1 MHFAEKL
8 DRFISNAGNP
18 FSRSEAKKFKP
29 EVNALGFFICGTPH
43 TEPTAW
49 DPSAIEPTLPYPHI
63 ARLSPGFLFAMS
75 GRCFLASFH
84 STQTAPRFFG
94 GDMAKRMQDKESI
107 AGVSWLIVLALSCW
121 GGLVRYLIDV
131 KQNKATR
138 SWINALAQI
147 AVSGFTGLIGGL
159 ISVESGLSL
168 YMILVTSGISGAMGS
183 VALTYFWE
191 RLTGMKN
198 ANQ

>member
-1 MHFAEKL
+1 
-8 DRFISNAGNP
+8 
-18 FSRSEAKKFKP
+18 
-29 EVNALGFFICGTPH
+29 
-43 TEPTAW
+43 
-49 DPSAIEPTLPYPHI
+49 
-63 ARLSPGFLFAMS
+63 
-75 GRCFLASFH
+75 
-84 STQTAPRFFG
+84 
-94 GDMAKRMQDKESI
+94 MAKRMQDKESI

-131 KQNKATR
+131 KQNKAAW

-191 RLTGMKN
+191 RLTGMKMQTSDKGI
-198 ANQ
+198 ALIKSSKAASSPPTRTASASGRSAMAGLSLSTGNQSAPG

>member
-1 MHFAEKL
+1 MNDDHKIVGL
-8 DRFISNAGNP
+8 
-18 FSRSEAKKFKP
+18 
-29 EVNALGFFICGTPH
+29 
-43 TEPTAW
+43 
-49 DPSAIEPTLPYPHI
+49 
-63 ARLSPGFLFAMS
+63 
-75 GRCFLASFH
+75 
-84 STQTAPRFFG
+84 
-94 GDMAKRMQDKESI
+94 
-107 AGVSWLIVLALSCW
+107 SWLVLLGIACW

-131 KQNKATR
+131 KQNKATW
-138 SWINALAQI
+138 SWVNALAQI

>member
-1 MHFAEKL
+1 M
-8 DRFISNAGNP
+8 
-18 FSRSEAKKFKP
+18 
-29 EVNALGFFICGTPH
+29 GFFITGRRHHFQMPRSYQSLTAF
-43 TEPTAW
+43 PT
-49 DPSAIEPTLPYPHI
+49 
-63 ARLSPGFLFAMS
+63 
-75 GRCFLASFH
+75 
-84 STQTAPRFFG
+84 TQTAPRSFG

-131 KQNKATR
+131 KQNKATW

-191 RLTGMKN
+191 RMTGMKN

>member
-1 MHFAEKL
+1 
-8 DRFISNAGNP
+8 
-18 FSRSEAKKFKP
+18 
-29 EVNALGFFICGTPH
+29 
-43 TEPTAW
+43 
-49 DPSAIEPTLPYPHI
+49 
-63 ARLSPGFLFAMS
+63 
-75 GRCFLASFH
+75 
-84 STQTAPRFFG
+84 
-94 GDMAKRMQDKESI
+94 MAKRMQDKESI

-131 KQNKATR
+131 KQNKAAW
-138 SWINALAQI
+138 SWVNALAQI

-191 RLTGMKN
+191 RMTGMKN

>member
-1 MHFAEKL
+1 
-8 DRFISNAGNP
+8 
-18 FSRSEAKKFKP
+18 
-29 EVNALGFFICGTPH
+29 
-43 TEPTAW
+43 
-49 DPSAIEPTLPYPHI
+49 
-63 ARLSPGFLFAMS
+63 
-75 GRCFLASFH
+75 
-84 STQTAPRFFG
+84 
-94 GDMAKRMQDKESI
+94 MAKRMQDKESI

-131 KQNKATR
+131 KQNKAAW
-138 SWINALAQI
+138 SWVNALAQI

-191 RLTGMKN
+191 RLTGIKMQISNNGIALIKSSKAASLPHIRTVSACGRSVTAGLSLLMEN
-198 ANQ
+198 RSASGWRSSRKRQIAS

>member
-1 MHFAEKL
+1 MRILFLCHYF
-8 DRFISNAGNP
+8 P
-18 FSRSEAKKFKP
+18 P
-29 EVNALGFFICGTPH
+29 EVNAPASRTFEHCREWVRAGHEATVLTNVPNHPAGKI
-43 TEPTAW
+43 
-49 DPSAIEPTLPYPHI
+49 YPGY
-63 ARLSPGFLFAMS
+63 R
-75 GRCFLASFH
+75 
-84 STQTAPRFFG
+84 
-94 GDMAKRMQDKESI
+94 
-107 AGVSWLIVLALSCW
+107 
-121 GGLVRYLIDV
+121 
-131 KQNKATR
+131 
-138 SWINALAQI
+138 NALAQI